1 MKNAYTL
8 KEHKLTGEY
17 HIFVGN
23 FLPKGSDYPCNSNYL
38 SDCKEMTK
46 NDSKRNIF
54 TCEDEQNARELCAKY
69 GRKVC
74 ANCIREL
81 YKTINKKF

>member
-1 MKNAYTL
+1 MKAYTL
-8 KEHKLTGEY
+8 KEHKNTGEY
-17 HIFVGN
+17 HIFVGT
-23 FLPKGSDYPCNSNYL
+23 FLPNDDEYPCNSKYN

-46 NDSKRNIF
+46 DDSKRNIF
-54 TCEDEQNARELCAKY
+54 ACKNENEARKLCAEY

-81 YKTINKKF
+81 YKTI

>member
-1 MKNAYTL
+1 MQKAYTL
-8 KEHKLTGEY
+8 KEHKNTGEY
-17 HIFVGN
+17 HIFVGK
-23 FLPKGSDYPCNSNYL
+23 FLPDDSEYPCNSNNN
-38 SDCKEMTK
+38 SDCNEMTK

-54 TCEDEQNARELCAKY
+54 ACKNENEARKLCAEY

-81 YKTINKKF
+81 YKTI